1 LAKSVMNGDKVND
14 ATIVI
19 AIRLIGQICCSAIKD
34 GYSNFGVI
42 VKMCSGILSRSTQ
55 TSLIPQPVQF
65 AAAYTLLD
73 LSSIEHSTV
82 LSKLSQW
89 LQATTSDVPKN
100 LRSEI
105 ASLVVSEQF

>member
-1 LAKSVMNGDKVND
+1 MLTFAF
-14 ATIVI
+14 
-19 AIRLIGQICCSAIKD
+19 LIEIQ
-34 GYSNFGVI
+34 
-42 VKMCSGILSRSTQ
+42 
-55 TSLIPQPVQF
+55 SLMSFYFLVPQPVQF

-82 LSKLSQW
+82 LSQLSQW
-89 LQATTSDVPKN
+89 LQATTSDVPKS